1 MEYWENYITNLF
13 VLLLAFVLF
22 LQGLRMLLYPIMPK
36 SGGSWLFSFIKGIV
50 VFIFKALYKVFY
62 WILSFL
68 WAVLV
73 LCFDVLVFLF
83 QAIFNRK
90 SQIYGSADFL
100 KGRAKRNLLSTAND
114 GLVIDGVR
122 RISLQKSFQHLCIV
136 APTGAGKTSR
146 YIFPNVLNA
155 HKESLVITDPSAE
168 IYHKSAAYLE
178 KQGYQVLALN
188 VADVENSVKYNPLA
202 RATNYSDVMKVVDIL
217 VESAYPNSGAN
228 EAFWLDGAK
237 SFLAILI
244 KSLTNC
250 PEEKRNLNTVRTLL
264 HQYGGEQEQL
274 DEWLSTYLDE
284 GTFSEYKSFVM
295 QDEKVVSGFLSTA
308 KTALQKLGD
317 PNLQVLMQEDNI
329 DFEQLR
335 TQKTALFLIVPEHE
349 LRYYA
354 FLLRIL
360 YTQLFN
366 MCMELPKKREKY
378 LDILVFLDECG
389 NIGKIPAFSSLIT
402 TLRKRNVSLSLVLQ
416 DIQQLVNIYGQAD
429 ASTILHGGCAN
440 KIFYP
445 GLSLKTCEELER
457 ILGKKTIIHTEGGYT
472 EGSFWGTPKKQRE
485 REMGRSLLT
494 ADEIRTLSEDK
505 AIFIHGNLKPV
516 LLTTK
521 AYFDN
526 RRLSKRI
533 R

>member
-1 MEYWENYITNLF
+1 MEYWENYITNLLA
-13 VLLLAFVLF
+13 LLLALMLF
-22 LQGLRMLLYPIMPK
+22 LQGLQMLLHPIMPK
-36 SGGSWLFSFIKGIV
+36 SSGNWIFLLIKG
-50 VFIFKALYKVFY
+50 FFSLIFKLLYMLLAFVWAIIVF
-62 WILSFL
+62 
-68 WAVLV
+68 
-73 LCFDVLVFLF
+73 CFDVLIFLF
-83 QAIFNRK
+83 QAIFNHK
-90 SQIYGSADFL
+90 SKIYGSADFL
-100 KGRAKRNLLSTAND
+100 KGRAKRRLLSTSNK
-114 GLVIDGVR
+114 GLVIDGVS

-136 APTGAGKTSR
+136 APTGAGKTTR
-146 YIFPNVLNA
+146 YIFPNILNA
-155 HKESLVITDPSAE
+155 KRESLVITDPSAE
-168 IYHKSAAYLE
+168 IYRKSAAYLE
-178 KQGYQVLALN
+178 SQGYQVLALN

-202 RATNYSDVMKVVDIL
+202 RATNYSDVMKVVDVL
-217 VESAYPNSGAN
+217 VEAAYPNSGAN

-284 GTFSEYKSFVM
+284 GTFSEYKSFSM

-317 PNLQVLMQEDNI
+317 PKLQALMQEDNI

-366 MCMELPKKREKY
+366 MCMELPKKGEKY

-389 NIGKIPAFSSLIT
+389 NIGKIPAFSTLMT
-402 TLRKRNVSLSLVLQ
+402 TLRKRNVSVSLVLQ
-416 DIQQLVNIYGQAD
+416 DVQQLVNIYGQAD
-429 ASTILHGGCAN
+429 ASTILHGGCAS
-440 KIFYP
+440 KVFYP

-457 ILGKKTIIHTEGGYT
+457 VLGKKTVIHTEGGFS
-472 EGSFWGTPKKQRE
+472 ENRFGSPKEQRE

-516 LLTTK
+516 LLHTK
-521 AYFDN
+521 PWFKN
-526 RRLSKRI
+526 RRLLKKVR
-533 R
+533 